1 MFGCWPRDACNPLG
15 STVGNP
21 QAFGTGSVA
30 GVVLVDSPVS
40 YGPAEL
46 DLHPQLSKAILSN
59 VSLYANHPQEFSEG
73 MVRSLFRQTQPD
85 ADLSAIVQSTLKTP
99 TGTGIAML
107 VADIFG
113 TDRRP
118 ALMKLDRPALVIAAA
133 SSPLL
138 DSQKEMAAS
147 IPGTK
152 FVAIEGA
159 AHAVFVD
166 QSGTFDSAR
175 QVFLQ
180 SLR

>member
-1 MFGCWPRDACNPLG
+1 
-15 STVGNP
+15 
-21 QAFGTGSVA
+21 
-30 GVVLVDSPVS
+30 
-40 YGPAEL
+40 
-46 DLHPQLSKAILSN
+46 
-59 VSLYANHPQEFSEG
+59 